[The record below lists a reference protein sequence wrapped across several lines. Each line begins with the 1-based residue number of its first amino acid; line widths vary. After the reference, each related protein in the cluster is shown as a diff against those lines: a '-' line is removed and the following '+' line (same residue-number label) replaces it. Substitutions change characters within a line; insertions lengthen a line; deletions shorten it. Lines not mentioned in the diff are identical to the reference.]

1 VATVISWGPRRRSS
15 RDFTIQLGVG
25 LQPQFFAHSF
35 LLLGFFL
42 QPLREM
48 VVESDILTKYK
59 PFEDLSL
66 LKSHDQLF
74 WCSIG
79 GDVADFFM
87 VHELI
92 TREWYLKLEFYSRLF
107 NVWDFCFR
115 SFTQIWILN
124 VATLCTYAS

>member
-1 VATVISWGPRRRSS
+1 LTVEAQEEDQV
-15 RDFTIQLGVG
+15 DFTIQLGVG

-35 LLLGFFL
+35 LLLGSFL

-74 WCSIG
+74 
-79 GDVADFFM
+79 
-87 VHELI
+87 
-92 TREWYLKLEFYSRLF
+92 
-107 NVWDFCFR
+107 
-115 SFTQIWILN
+115 
-124 VATLCTYAS
+124 